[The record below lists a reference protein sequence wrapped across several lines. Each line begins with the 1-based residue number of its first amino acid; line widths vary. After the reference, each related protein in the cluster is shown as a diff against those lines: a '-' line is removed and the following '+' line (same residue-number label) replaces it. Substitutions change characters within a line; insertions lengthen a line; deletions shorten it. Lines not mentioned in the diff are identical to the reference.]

1 MSVSGRLG
9 GSHPQCYR
17 QTGTPADQADF
28 RACTRFMSLSSIPVR
43 VVTAGLVLERGAFL
57 P

>member
-1 MSVSGRLG
+1 MSVSGGLG

-17 QTGTPADQADF
+17 QTGTPADQAYF
-28 RACTRFMSLSSIPVR
+28 RACTRCMCLSSIPVR
-43 VVTAGLVLERGAFL
+43 VVTAGLVLEKGAFL